1 MVRIS
6 ITAAF
11 VASLALSAF
20 ASPVATQAAR
30 DTVIKVPVKK
40 VHASS
45 TKAVVAKDQARLA
58 KANGYKS
65 SAASSGAI
73 TNEVD
78 SYLAAMKVGSQ
89 TFNLIVDTGTL
100 RSSYES
106 ARHELTPL

>member
-20 ASPVATQAAR
+20 ATPTAR
-30 DTVIKVPVKK
+30 ESVIKVPVKK

-45 TKAVVAKDQARLA
+45 AKAVVSKDQARLA
-58 KANGYKS
+58 KANGY
-65 SAASSGAI
+65 AASSGAI

-78 SYLAAMKVGSQ
+78 SYLAAVKVGSQ
-89 TFNLIVDTGTL
+89 TFNLIVDTGMRKL
-100 RSSYES
+100 F
-106 ARHELTPL
+106 ARCVGS